1 MNGDYE
7 NYLYIILFLII
18 AIPACLFLIFINKR
32 RRRSKT
38 IMPLSVNGGSISIF
52 FDKTGNVT
60 VIPYVKDKYG
70 SGKATLNVVT
80 VRMPYPPENL
90 GYTVKKSLNGC
101 KNSTPCTNSEL
112 LDKLGA
118 MDWKQFSSD
127 KRNISL
133 YFREGYGLVFNTTSR
148 QPDGAYR
155 FNTNSADLTMPADIE
170 DAVLGSTLLQLLGK
184 CR

>member
-7 NYLYIILFLII
+7 NYLYIIIFLVI
-18 AIPACLFLIFINKR
+18 AIPACLLVILINKR
-32 RRRSKT
+32 RRMGK
-38 IMPLSVNGGSISIF
+38 IKKPLVVNGGNISIF
-52 FDKTGNVT
+52 FDRTGNVT

-80 VRMPYPPENL
+80 VRMPYSPDNL
-90 GYTVKKSLNGC
+90 GYTFKKSLNGC
-101 KNSTPCTNSEL
+101 KNSTPCSNSEL

-133 YFREGYGLVFNTTSR
+133 YFREDYGLVFNTTSR
-148 QPDGAYR
+148 QLDGAYR
-155 FNTNSADLTMPADIE
+155 FNINGAEITIPADIE
-170 DAVLGSTLLQLLGK
+170 DAVLGSTLLQLLEK